1 MAGENEPRKIGPGKT
16 LTQVSRSAPR
26 LAVKTGPKTPG
37 PRRMARLAEEA
48 AQGETAAK
56 PALRVAPV
64 QAKAMQAKAM
74 RPDTVQDFPDNGP
87 TGADQADDL
96 QHIAEPGQRRA
107 QRARQATGQDVLP
120 VAGPARIR
128 GRHRLLILSFL
139 LLVVVPMAASA
150 WYLWERAADQ
160 YASVIGFSV
169 HKEDAASPTDLLGG
183 LSQLSGA
190 SSTDTDILYNYIQS
204 QELVE
209 AVDRE
214 LNLRAL
220 YAQNHDKDPVFA
232 LKTNAAI
239 EDLVSYWPR
248 VVKIIYDPA
257 TGLIEL
263 RVLASDAAT
272 AQKIA
277 TMIFDKSSEK
287 INRLS
292 AIARSDTTRYAREQL
307 DLTIEMLKKAREATT
322 AYRSRTQIVDPSA
335 DILGQMGLLN
345 TLQAQLASALID
357 LDLLRGTT
365 REGDPRLAPAQA
377 RIDVIQARIDEE
389 RKKFG
394 AGGNGPG
401 GEDYATL
408 VAEYERLT
416 VDLEFAEASYKA
428 SLSSY
433 DVALAEAQR
442 KSRYLAAHVGPTL
455 AETAE
460 YPQREVLMLVVS
472 LFLLLAWS
480 VMALIY
486 YSIRDRR

>member
-1 MAGENEPRKIGPGKT
+1 MAGENEPRKVGLGKT
-16 LTQVSRSAPR
+16 VTRARTAAPR
-26 LAVKTGPKTPG
+26 LSVKAGTKTPG

-48 AQGETAAK
+48 AQGGAAK
-56 PALRVAPV
+56 AAPTVAPSRADTGRV
-64 QAKAMQAKAM
+64 
-74 RPDTVQDFPDNGP
+74 DTVFDLLGEGV
-87 TGADQADDL
+87 TGASQFNDPREE
-96 QHIAEPGQRRA
+96 AEPIQRRA
-107 QRARQATGQDVLP
+107 QRARQAVGQDVLP

-128 GRHRLLILSFL
+128 GRHRMLIVSFL
-139 LLVVVPMAASA
+139 LLVVLPIAASA

-214 LNLRAL
+214 LNLREL
-220 YAQNHDKDPVFA
+220 YARNHDKDPVFS

-272 AQKIA
+272 AQQIA

-292 AIARSDTTRYAREQL
+292 AIARDDTTRYAREQL
-307 DLTIEMLKKAREATT
+307 DITIELLKKAREATT

-428 SLSSY
+428 ALSSY

-472 LFLLLAWS
+472 LFLLLSWS
-480 VMALIY
+480 VLALIY